1 MNWLAMPG
9 KLLKGLAQG
18 VLFLLAGLTAQAFAA
33 GWLLLTCWMAFRM
46 PGGAS
51 GWQAFAAWWGPSF
64 HVACA
69 GSRSLERA
77 PAAQKAWRKKR
88 TCIKLAA

>member
-18 VLFLLAGLTAQAFAA
+18 VLLLLAGLMAQAFAA

-51 GWQAFAAWWGPSF
+51 GWQAFAAWWGLLF
-64 HVACA
+64 M
-69 GSRSLERA
+69 L
-77 PAAQKAWRKKR
+77 PALALAAWSVRRKKPGAR
-88 TCIKLAA
+88 NGLA

>member
-18 VLFLLAGLTAQAFAA
+18 VLLLLAGLMAQAFAA

-51 GWQAFAAWWGPSF
+51 GWQAFAAWWGLLF
-64 HVACA
+64 M
-69 GSRSLERA
+69 L
-77 PAAQKAWRKKR
+77 PALTLTAWSVHQRRKKHGAR
-88 TCIKLAA
+88 NGLA

>member
-18 VLFLLAGLTAQAFAA
+18 VL
-33 GWLLLTCWMAFRM
+33 WLLLTCWMAFRM

-51 GWQAFAAWWGPSF
+51 GWQALAAWWG
-64 HVACA
+64 
-69 GSRSLERA
+69 LLML
-77 PAAQKAWRKKR
+77 PALALAAWSVRQWRKKHGAR
-88 TCIKLAA
+88 NGLA

>member
-18 VLFLLAGLTAQAFAA
+18 VLLLLAGLTAQAFAA

-51 GWQAFAAWWGPSF
+51 GWQALAAWWGLLF
-64 HVACA
+64 M
-69 GSRSLERA
+69 L
-77 PAAQKAWRKKR
+77 PALALAAWSVHQRRKKHGAR
-88 TCIKLAA
+88 NELA

>member
-9 KLLKGLAQG
+9 KLLKRLAQG

-51 GWQAFAAWWGPSF
+51 GWQALAAWWGLLF
-64 HVACA
+64 M
-69 GSRSLERA
+69 L
-77 PAAQKAWRKKR
+77 PALALAAWSVRQRRKKHGAR
-88 TCIKLAA
+88 NGLA